1 MSKKQ
6 RDNLI
11 WGIILIVL
19 GLLFLLD
26 NLGFDAWRFLFK
38 LWPLIL
44 IIWGAYKLYYGLKG
58 HQEVK
63 AEVIKDQ
70 NLDKKDES

>member
-11 WGIILIVL
+11 WGVILIIL

-58 HQEVK
+58 RQSGKVETT
-63 AEVIKDQ
+63 EDL
-70 NLDKKDES
+70 NRDKKDES

>member
-11 WGIILIVL
+11 WGVILIIL

-58 HQEVK
+58 RQAVK
-63 AEVIKDQ
+63 TESIKDQ
-70 NLDKKDES
+70 NPDKKDES

>member
-44 IIWGAYKLYYGLKG
+44 IIWGAYKLYYGLRG
-58 HQEVK
+58 RQVVK